1 VRKKVLEVR
10 DVELS
15 IHEDG
20 WFGVRAR
27 ASVPSLGWRD
37 PELVPHV
44 SVMAP
49 RDGIYDVDFIAAAPD
64 RGAASVIDVLV
75 VESAIKLPSTVRGV
89 RVHASANSMV
99 GLLREL
105 APTDARPPRL

>member
-1 VRKKVLEVR
+1 MRKKVLEVR

-37 PELVPHV
+37 PELVPYV
-44 SVMAP
+44 SVIAP

-75 VESAIKLPSTVRGV
+75 VESPMRLPPTVRGV

-99 GLLREL
+99 GLLRES
-105 APTDARPPRL
+105 AVTDARLPRP